1 MVTHLLRRL
10 GQLVIVM
17 LLGSIVVWAITYAV
31 PGRPEIAI
39 AGPNA
44 TPEQLAAVRARL
56 GLDEP
61 VILQYL
67 TWLRNALVG
76 DFGRSLSSRM
86 PVTKLVGQRFPATV
100 QLVVL
105 TMIIGLVIALPFGTW
120 AAARPNGVVARV
132 ATGFQVLLL
141 AMPSFWLGIV
151 FVWLF
156 GLRLGWFDTQSD
168 YIPFWRDPATALHNT
183 FLPAL
188 TLGLFMGAVL
198 MRFVRSSVTDQ
209 LSEPYIRTARAKGA
223 GELRVTLVH
232 ALRNALLPV
241 LTITG
246 LQLGAFIGGTVVTES
261 IFNYPGLGR
270 LVFTSV
276 QASDYPVVQGALLLV
291 VVAFVLINMTVDVLY
306 AVLDP
311 RVRVS

>member
-1 MVTHLLRRL
+1 MFIHLARRL
-10 GQLVIVM
+10 GQLVVVV

-44 TPEQLAAVRARL
+44 TPEQLAAVRERL
-56 GLDEP
+56 GLDQP
-61 VILQYL
+61 VVLQYL
-67 TWLRNALVG
+67 TWLKNALVG
-76 DFGRSLSSRM
+76 DFGQSLSSRM
-86 PVTKLVGQRFPATV
+86 PVTELLGQRIPATI

-105 TMIIGLVIALPFGTW
+105 TMTIGLLIALPFGTW
-120 AAARPNGVVARV
+120 AAVRPKGVVARI

-156 GLRLGWFDTQSD
+156 GLKLGWFGTQSD
-168 YIPFWRDPATALHNT
+168 YVPFWQDPISALYNT

-188 TLGLFMGAVL
+188 TLGLFMAAVL

-209 LSEPYIRTARAKGA
+209 LTEPYVRTARAKGA
-223 GELRVTLVH
+223 GELRVTVVH

-276 QASDYPVVQGALLLV
+276 QSSDYPVVQGALLLI